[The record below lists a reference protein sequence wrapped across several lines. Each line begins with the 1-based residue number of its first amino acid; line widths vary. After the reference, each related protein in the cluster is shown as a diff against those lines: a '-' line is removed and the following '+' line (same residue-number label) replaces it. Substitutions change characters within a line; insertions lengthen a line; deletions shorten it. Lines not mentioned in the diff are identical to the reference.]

1 MTGEWFIFYG
11 LAIGLS
17 YQEVMALPFGRLQ
30 DLIAIFQ
37 IKNEGA
43 KRKKTMEEETAD
55 FERLMAW
62 K

>member
-1 MTGEWFIFYG
+1 MTGEWFVFYG

-17 YQEVMALPFGRLQ
+17 YQEAMGLPFGMLQ

-43 KRKKTMEEETAD
+43 KRKKTTEEETED
-55 FERLMAW
+55 FERLLSW